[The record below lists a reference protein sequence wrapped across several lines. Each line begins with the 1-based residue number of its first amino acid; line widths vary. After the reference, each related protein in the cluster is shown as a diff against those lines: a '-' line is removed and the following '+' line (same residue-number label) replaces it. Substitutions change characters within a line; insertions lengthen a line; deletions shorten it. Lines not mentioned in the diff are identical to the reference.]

1 MMRKLTALFI
11 FLVAATAFAHAGH
24 LHKYLGTI
32 TAIHDDQVVIHTT
45 DGKDVTF
52 VVTKETAFKRG
63 DADAKR
69 ADMTNG
75 MRVSVELALDG
86 KSATVVKLGNP
97 S

>member
-1 MMRKLTALFI
+1 MRKLTALLLLLI
-11 FLVAATAFAHAGH
+11 AATAFAHAGH
-24 LHKYLGTI
+24 VHKYLGTI

-52 VVTKETAFKRG
+52 VVTTATAFKRG

-69 ADMTNG
+69 ADMTKG
-75 MRVSVELALDG
+75 TRVSVELALDG
-86 KSATVVKLGNP
+86 KSATLVKLGNA